1 MSVRTRTALRGGI
14 LGAAAG
20 LLLAGPAGMLLSSG
34 MGAGLSWLFS
44 DALDRKLSGL

>member
-1 MSVRTRTALRGGI
+1 MSARARTALRGGI

-20 LLLAGPAGMLLSSG
+20 LILAGPGGMLVSSG

-44 DALDRKLSGL
+44 DVLDRKLSGL